1 MTGYTCEMIVAC
13 RDGATGDPMFTTVT
27 VHVTQDEYST
37 GMQYRYAEDLLRTQ
51 GGFRDPF
58 VVYDEED
65 FKEALAL
72 LPADLREDEKGKNG
86 LDSLSAQNF

>member
-1 MTGYTCEMIVAC
+1 MTGYLCEMIVAC
-13 RDGATGDPMFTTVT
+13 RDGATGDPMFTTVS
-27 VHVTQDEYST
+27 VSVTQDEYST
-37 GMQYRYAEDLLRTQ
+37 GIQYKKAEDELRKQ

-72 LPADLREDEKGKNG
+72 LPADLREVK
-86 LDSLSAQNF
+86 